1 MYPKKQIIGVSHS
14 APSVLNP
21 FCPDCRIARPLSY
34 YVRGGVDLDG
44 VSNRPPLPGYGD
56 SAEDI
61 ATGDVDMA
69 RNPRVSRFD
78 IADTAQYAAT
88 ETEARI
94 AEDLAQTK

>member
-1 MYPKKQIIGVSHS
+1 MYPKKRLIGVNNS
-14 APSVLNP
+14 ASCFLNP
-21 FCPDCRIARPLSY
+21 FCPDVRIARPLSY

-44 VSNRPPLPGYGD
+44 TSNRPPLPGYGD

-61 ATGDVDMA
+61 STGDVDMA

-78 IADTAQYAAT
+78 IADAAQYAAT

-94 AEDLAQTK
+94 AKELAETK